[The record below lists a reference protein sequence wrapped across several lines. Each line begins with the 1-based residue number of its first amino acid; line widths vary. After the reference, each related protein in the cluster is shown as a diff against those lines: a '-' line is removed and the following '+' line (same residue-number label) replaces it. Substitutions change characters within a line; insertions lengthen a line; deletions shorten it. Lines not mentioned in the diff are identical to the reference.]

1 MLWRKGRPLN
11 APAAFIHPC
20 QTIAK
25 ELPSRPGWANVFYAV
40 LSRVLMAFKIFRI
53 LVSALPLFY
62 ILVFGTEADEC
73 QLAVETHNKYIMGTV
88 KPTSEI
94 IARALAAVVME
105 ATKMA
110 DVTNAQWPEWI
121 KGCNRLERETCRNP
135 WFYLEKK
142 ALPTNGLTC
151 APTSEERGA
160 AAP

>member
-1 MLWRKGRPLN
+1 
-11 APAAFIHPC
+11 
-20 QTIAK
+20 
-25 ELPSRPGWANVFYAV
+25 
-40 LSRVLMAFKIFRI
+40 MAFKIFRI
-53 LVSALPLFY
+53 LVSALPIFF

-73 QLAVETHNKYIMGTV
+73 QLAVATHNKYIMGTV

-110 DVTNAQWPEWI
+110 DITNAQCPEWI

-151 APTSEERGA
+151 PSHIRRERRSGAIMRMMSLQASAPHSLMLGLPKGRA
-160 AAP
+160 